1 MRGSRLLLLRLLVAV
16 LLLTLCVQIYFSH
29 QEDVNSVWKSSQ
41 ELYWQNLDRIKGLNS
56 GKGATTVEGNITTT
70 PNNSSSSESLE
81 SLKTRV
87 FESARNK
94 TLGFYRVEYINLPS
108 RYDSDDAIFLQCM
121 TSNITVNKT
130 EAVVADTL
138 EDKGLPPSDR
148 PKPLQPGEKACF
160 RSHTNL
166 WRRMIN
172 EGWPSLLVLEA
183 DAAWD
188 VNIRDINYRIAEG
201 LDELINKFNFT
212 EVPGTGPSEHD
223 PFNVQNW
230 DIISFGSCK
239 DGKKHHDKNVIIQD
253 PDSPIGAEYWGQ
265 NLTDERVVRKAGNLV
280 CTNSY
285 AVSQRGAIKL
295 LLRSVLYTGQPV
307 DVAMGDMIRDD
318 DLIAYSVYPPT
329 FAQWTYKDGLGGEG
343 LNSNIRGGGEK
354 KKLKDEEFIDNW
366 AKAKA
371 SKDVWGL
378 NPLFKDAQFR
388 HGALQAVAD
397 RAYGQ
402 DIIQSVWEN
411 AYHREIKKG
420 EREFKIEEEKKK
432 KEEEEKKKKEEEERK
447 KKEEEERKKQE
458 EEERKKQE
466 EEEERKKQEEEEE
479 RKKQEEEERKKQE
492 DEERQ
497 EDEENQDDGERQED
511 GENQEDE
518 EKNREEDERDTTER
532 KVLM

>member
-29 QEDVNSVWKSSQ
+29 QVDVNGIWRSSQ
-41 ELYWQNLDRIKGLNS
+41 ELYWQNLDRIKGLHS
-56 GKGATTVEGNITTT
+56 GNRATTDANVTTT
-70 PNNSSSSESLE
+70 PNNSSSSSETALDG
-81 SLKTRV
+81 LKKKV
-87 FESARNK
+87 FESAGNS

-130 EAVVADTL
+130 EAVIADTL

-148 PKPLQPGEKACF
+148 PKELQPGEKACF

-172 EGWPSLLVLEA
+172 EGWPSLLILEA

-201 LDELINKFNFT
+201 LDELIKKFNFS

-223 PFNVQNW
+223 PFNIQNW
-230 DIISFGSCK
+230 DVISFGSCK

-253 PDSPIGAEYWGQ
+253 PDSPIGAEYWGR
-265 NLTDERVVRKAGNLV
+265 NLTDERVVRKAGNMV

-343 LNSNIRGGGEK
+343 LNSNIRNSGGK
-354 KKLKDEEFIDNW
+354 KDIKKEEFIDNW

-371 SKDVWGL
+371 SKDVWSL

-397 RAYGQ
+397 KAYGQ
-402 DIIQSVWEN
+402 KTIQSVWEK

-420 EREFKIEEEKKK
+420 EREFKIEEDKKKKEEEKKKKEEEKKK
-432 KEEEEKKKKEEEERK
+432 KEEEEKKKKEEEEKK
-447 KKEEEERKKQE
+447 KKEEEEKKKKEEEEKKKQE
-458 EEERKKQE
+458 EEEKKKQEEEEKKKQE
-466 EEEERKKQEEEEE
+466 EEEEKK
-479 RKKQEEEERKKQE
+479 RL
-492 DEERQ
+492 
-497 EDEENQDDGERQED
+497 
-511 GENQEDE
+511 
-518 EKNREEDERDTTER
+518 EEDERTSE
-532 KVLM
+532 M